1 MIKNFSSLGDSQI
14 QECLNN
20 KSLKIGVVGIGRIG
34 LPTALCFAD
43 SGFETIGIDINE
55 KLVDMVNSG
64 NYPLKDEPEFDKIFE
79 NVYNNKKITAT
90 TDISEVIPHCDVI
103 ILSLPTPMDDQN
115 IPDYSALLT
124 VGKNLNVLL
133 NRNDWSGIPGKII
146 IVESTVEPG
155 FIENELL
162 QSIEGQDRSI
172 KSGID
177 FHLAVC
183 PETANPGEIMND
195 FKKLPRL
202 VSAIDERIS
211 SIVSQI
217 YAHVFNVELI
227 SMPNCKTANAVKLTT
242 NVFRDV
248 NIAFVNE
255 LAILFEKLGIDTY
268 TVIEAARRK
277 YNFQA
282 HYPGP
287 GVGGPCLPV
296 NSYQYINSS
305 KKIGPDLLK
314 IVQHARKINEKMP
327 EHVIELTSDAFKE
340 CKKTMQ
346 NSHILILG
354 VSYKPNV
361 KDVQLSPAEHI
372 VRKFQNLGVNVHI
385 YDPYF
390 LSTEVFG
397 IRVEENI
404 DDILSKIDAVVIV
417 TNHDDFKKIEISS
430 FNKMK
435 NPILID
441 TRGIF
446 DPASVKHH
454 NIIFRGLGRGDF

>member
-1 MIKNFSSLGDSQI
+1 MIKNFSLLDDSQI

-20 KSLKIGVVGIGRIG
+20 KSVKIGIIGIGRIG
-34 LPTALCFAD
+34 LPTALSFAN
-43 SGFETIGIDINE
+43 SGFNTVGIDINK
-55 KLVDMVNSG
+55 KLVDMVNTG

-90 TDISEVIPHCDVI
+90 TDISEVIPDCDVI

-124 VGKNLNVLL
+124 VGENLNQLL
-133 NRNDWSGIPGKII
+133 SNGQIV

-162 QSIEGQDRSI
+162 QSIEGSDRNI

-202 VSAIDERIS
+202 VSAIDEKTS
-211 SIVSQI
+211 SVVSQI
-217 YAHVFNVELI
+217 YRHVFGVELI
-227 SMPNCKTANAVKLTT
+227 SLPDCKTANAVKLTT

-255 LAILFEKLGIDTY
+255 LSMLFDKLGIDTY
-268 TVIEAARRK
+268 TVMKAAKHK

-282 HYPGP
+282 HFPGP

-296 NSYQYINSS
+296 NSYQYLNSS
-305 KKIGPDLLK
+305 KKIDPDLLK
-314 IVQHARKINEKMP
+314 LIQYARKINEKMP
-327 EHVIELTSDAFKE
+327 DHVIELTADAFKE
-340 CKKTMQ
+340 SNKSIQ
-346 NSHILILG
+346 NSDILILG
-354 VSYKPNV
+354 VSYKSNV
-361 KDVQLSPAEHI
+361 KDIQLSPAEQI
-372 VRKFQNLGVNVHI
+372 IRKFQNLGVNIHI

-390 LSTEVFG
+390 FSTEVFG
-397 IRVEENI
+397 IKVEENL
-404 DDILSKIDAVVIV
+404 DNILPKIDAVVIV
-417 TNHDDFKKIEISS
+417 TDHNEFKNIEISS
-430 FNKMK
+430 FKKMK
-435 NPILID
+435 NPILVD

-446 DPASVKHH
+446 DPASVKDH
-454 NIIFRGLGRGDF
+454 NIIFRGLGRGHF